1 MSLSVITALSIP
13 GVDMM
18 LNMTIGDVIKL
29 VDNSGV
35 DEKQMTELVE
45 DLREAFKQWVTC
57 DHQYNNYD
65 IL

>member
-1 MSLSVITALSIP
+1 
-13 GVDMM
+13 MM